1 MPASGTYCCRG
12 VHEAQAGF
20 CFRRDCAFDKK
31 TDLVFKS
38 GTFALLATNTVTFRR
53 QSSKHLD
60 ILKSWRELLSASWCA
75 WSCWS
80 AGRRWPAISIWATG
94 RQGNIHVHLCFC
106 WYFFNF
112 FYPFFIFFIKVCF
125 VVGLLWAWAGAEW
138 SWKAGQKQMNSD
150 CSKGWRKTPSWCWCQ

>member
-1 MPASGTYCCRG
+1 VPASGTYCCRG

-38 GTFALLATNTVTFRR
+38 GTFALLATNTETFRR

-94 RQGNIHVHLCFC
+94 RQGNIHVHLC
-106 WYFFNF
+106 WYFFNLF
-112 FYPFFIFFIKVCF
+112 IPFSFFFIKVCF